1 MMSPNEVHSRD
12 DLTGYLNDLSRAIS
26 GNQHKIENVRTDDFI
41 EALAAWIADMDGYF
55 ANQGVESPREGTW
68 QLMAMAI
75 TAGLVYE

>member
-1 MMSPNEVHSRD
+1 MNHTEVRSRD
-12 DLTGYLNDLSRAIS
+12 DFVRYLAGLVQEIS
-26 GNQHKIENVRTDDFI
+26 AQQQKVENVSTEDFL

-55 ANQGVESPREGTW
+55 ANQGAESPGEATW

>member
-1 MMSPNEVHSRD
+1 MDHIEVRSRD
-12 DLTGYLNDLSRAIS
+12 DLIRYLDGLVQAIS
-26 GNQHKIENVRTDDFI
+26 DNQHKVENIRTEDFI

-55 ANQGVESPREGTW
+55 ANQGAESPREATW

>member
-1 MMSPNEVHSRD
+1 MMNHTEVRTRD
-12 DLTGYLNDLSRAIS
+12 DLVRYLNGLVQEIS
-26 GNQHKIENVRTDDFI
+26 AHQQKVENVSTADFV

-55 ANQGVESPREGTW
+55 ANRGAESPSEATW